1 MLAYLAPFVVHYG
14 LYALGALAALAVL
27 LLIFGRHGWWIAMAA
42 VMITLMCS
50 CSTQVMTT
58 PEGNRLVNNN
68 LISKGALIRQ
78 PDGTIIM
85 TGDSEKAGEYLAKH
99 LRMAAMIGLAGQGV
113 EAMKDVGVKALNQQ

>member
-27 LLIFGRHGWWIAMAA
+27 LLLFGRHGWWIAMAA

-50 CSTQVMTT
+50 CSTQVITRT
-58 PEGNRLVNNN
+58 DGTRIVNNN
-68 LISKGALIRQ
+68 LISA
-78 PDGTIIM
+78 GTLTVDPAGNVLM
-85 TGDSEKAGEYLAKH
+85 SGRSEKAGEYLAKH

-113 EAMKDVGVKALNQQ
+113 EVMKDLGVKALNQ